1 MNSLLVLALVCTLCV
16 AGIGAVYFVWVRK
29 RTRRTSPRQPEQK

>member
-16 AGIGAVYFVWVRK
+16 AGIGAIYFVWVRK
-29 RTRRTSPRQPEQK
+29 RTSVNESAQPEQK